1 MARSDIPKLF
11 GKYGSVAVSG
21 DSMLPTFRT
30 GDWLL
35 VAWGD
40 KFTLGDVVVVE
51 REERPGVF
59 LIKRVVHDVG
69 GKFWVEG
76 DNKSISTDSR
86 EWGPI
91 AGAEIVGRVVT
102 RLRKSREGRKSR
114 KWNGEFK
121 R

>member
-1 MARSDIPKLF
+1 MARSDIPKLL
-11 GKYGSVAVSG
+11 GKYGTVAVSG
-21 DSMLPTFRT
+21 DSMLPTFRS

-35 VAWGD
+35 VAWAD
-40 KFTLGDVVVVE
+40 TFRVGDVVVVE

-59 LIKRVVHDVG
+59 LIKRVERNDG

-86 EWGPI
+86 EWGAVAEI
-91 AGAEIVGRVVT
+91 EIVGRVVT

-114 KWNGEFK
+114 KWSGEFK

>member
-1 MARSDIPKLF
+1 MTQSDIPKLF
-11 GKYGSVAVSG
+11 GKYGTVAVSG
-21 DSMLPTFRT
+21 DSMLPTFRS

-35 VAWGD
+35 VAWAD
-40 KFTLGDVVVVE
+40 TFRIGDVIVVE

-59 LIKRVVHDVG
+59 LIKRVERNDDG
-69 GKFWVEG
+69 RYWVEG

-86 EWGPI
+86 EWGAVAEI
-91 AGAEIVGRVVT
+91 EIVGRVVT

-114 KWNGEFK
+114 KWSGEFK

>member
-1 MARSDIPKLF
+1 MTQSDIPKLF
-11 GKYGSVAVSG
+11 GKYGTVAVSG
-21 DSMLPTFRT
+21 DSMLPTFRS

-40 KFTLGDVVVVE
+40 TFRIGDVIVVE

-59 LIKRVVHDVG
+59 LIKRLERNEG

-86 EWGPI
+86 EWGAV
-91 AGAEIVGRVVT
+91 AGIEIVGRVVT
-102 RLRKSREGRKSR
+102 RLRKSREGRRSR
-114 KWNGEFK
+114 RWSGEFK
-121 R
+121 G

>member
-1 MARSDIPKLF
+1 MTQSDIPKLF
-11 GKYGSVAVSG
+11 GKYGTVAVSG
-21 DSMLPTFRT
+21 DSMLPTFCS

-35 VAWGD
+35 VAWGGAY
-40 KFTLGDVVVVE
+40 KFGDVIVVE

-59 LIKRVVHDVG
+59 LIKRLERHVD

-86 EWGPI
+86 EWGPVAEI
-91 AGAEIVGRVVT
+91 EIVGRVVS

-114 KWNGEFK
+114 KWSGEFK

>member
-1 MARSDIPKLF
+1 MTQSDIPKLF
-11 GKYGSVAVSG
+11 GKYGTVAVSG
-21 DSMLPTFRT
+21 DSMLPTFRS

-35 VAWGD
+35 VAWAD
-40 KFTLGDVVVVE
+40 TFRIGDVIVIE

-59 LIKRVVHDVG
+59 LIKRVERNDD
-69 GKFWVEG
+69 GKYWVEG

-86 EWGPI
+86 EWGAVAEI
-91 AGAEIVGRVVT
+91 EIVGRVVT

-114 KWNGEFK
+114 KWSGEFK

>member
-1 MARSDIPKLF
+1 MTQSDIPKLF
-11 GKYGSVAVSG
+11 GKYGTVAVSG
-21 DSMLPTFRT
+21 DSMLPTFRS

-35 VAWGD
+35 VAWGGG
-40 KFTLGDVVVVE
+40 FALGDVIVVE

-59 LIKRVVHDVG
+59 LIKRLERIEG

-86 EWGPI
+86 EWGLI
-91 AGAEIVGRVVT
+91 SKTEVVGRVVS
-102 RLRKSREGRKSR
+102 RLRKSRAGRRSR
-114 KWNGEFK
+114 TWSGEFK

>member
-1 MARSDIPKLF
+1 MTQSDIPKLF
-11 GKYGSVAVSG
+11 GRYGTVAVSG
-21 DSMLPTFRT
+21 DSMLPTFRS

-40 KFTLGDVVVVE
+40 KYKIGDVIVVE
-51 REERPGVF
+51 RAERPGVF
-59 LIKRVVHDVG
+59 LIKRLEHNDG

-86 EWGPI
+86 EWGPV
-91 AGAEIVGRVVT
+91 AEAEIMGRVVS
-102 RLRKSREGRKSR
+102 RLRKSREGRRSR